1 MATRAAG
8 GTAVEARRTGGLSLT
23 GFFKELVHQ
32 FQHDQVTGLAQRV
45 AYNLIFAIP
54 PLLVLIVALAGLL
67 NNVFSVP
74 VVENLRSAITD
85 HAPGSMQQ
93 VLTQLVDHA
102 VSQAGTGAISVG
114 LALSVIL
121 ALYGAGGGI
130 GALIAAFNRTYE
142 IEDGRSI
149 VRRYGLQIGLTLLV
163 GLGMVLAFVALVFG
177 RRIGD
182 WIAGLVGLGHLFSTL
197 WNIFLW
203 PAAVLLVVLLLALLY
218 YTAPNVRQSFRW
230 VWPGA
235 IAAAILW
242 LAAIF
247 GFRLYLAVGSPGS
260 AYGAL
265 GSVIVFLFFLYITGI
280 IFIVGVE
287 INAVLQEHYDP
298 TLIRFLAER
307 QHQPPPVHDEVY
319 QRARAMGLLGPE
331 HHPVAALPG
340 RAATAA
346 GPEPQNPSKPKR
358 RTSSWLT
365 KLAALG
371 LVAAA
376 LAGEMIFGKRRRK
389 PKNP

>member
-1 MATRAAG
+1 MTTRAAG
-8 GTAVEARRTGGLSLT
+8 DKTAEARAAGGLSWT
-23 GFFKELVHQ
+23 GFFKELARQ

-74 VVENLRSAITD
+74 VVERLRSAITT
-85 HAPGSMQQ
+85 HAPGSVQQ

-102 VSQAGTGAISVG
+102 VSQAGTGAISFG
-114 LALSVIL
+114 LAISVLL

-130 GALIAAFNRTYE
+130 GALIVAFNRTYE
-142 IEDGRSI
+142 IEESRSV
-149 VRRYGLQIGLTLLV
+149 VRRYALQLGLTLLV

-182 WIAGLVGLGHLFSTL
+182 WIAGLVGLGNLFSTL

-203 PAAVLLVVLLLALLY
+203 PAAIILVVLLLALLY
-218 YTAPNVRQSFRW
+218 YSAPYVRQSFRW

-235 IAAAILW
+235 LAAAVLW

-265 GSVIVFLFFLYITGI
+265 GSVIVFLFFLYITSM

-287 INAVLQEHYDP
+287 VNAVLQEHYDP
-298 TLIRFLAER
+298 ILIRYLAER
-307 QHQPPPVHDEVY
+307 QHQPPPVHDQVY
-319 QRARAMGLLGPE
+319 QRAQAMGLLGPE
-331 HHPVAALPG
+331 QRTASAPQVSAAV
-340 RAATAA
+340 A
-346 GPEPQNPSKPKR
+346 GPEPEEPRQPKR
-358 RTSSWLT
+358 RAPSWLS
-365 KLAALG
+365 KLVALG
-371 LVAAA
+371 LVAA
-376 LAGEMIFGKRRRK
+376 LAGQTIFGKRRRK
-389 PKNP
+389 PKSP